1 VYSLKQLKQQR
12 RASSPVQGLEGGGGS
27 GGEKEEGRRES
38 AAGKQKMPSMM
49 ALLGEVYT

>member
-12 RASSPVQGLEGGGGS
+12 RASPVQGLEGGGGC

-38 AAGKQKMPSMM
+38 GAGKQKMPSMM
-49 ALLGEVYT
+49 ALLGEVLI